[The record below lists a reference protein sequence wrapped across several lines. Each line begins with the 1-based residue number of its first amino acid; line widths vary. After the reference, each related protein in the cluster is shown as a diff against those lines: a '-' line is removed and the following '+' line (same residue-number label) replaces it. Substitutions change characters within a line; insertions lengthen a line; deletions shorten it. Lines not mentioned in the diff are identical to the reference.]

1 MFKNKKQKK
10 HSDTNIIPNNPTQ
23 PKEET
28 YKFYDQGKQG
38 KSVKKKDEIQVILKS
53 DHAKKKIMILF
64 FTNTLQYLSKRIG
77 EAFEKFHEF
86 ENLDD
91 LRAINLSKV
100 SEKGQLISIPS
111 EGMIKDYITAG
122 DIIYFDLSSND
133 LWMNS
138 QMKITW
144 GLQSLVINFDM
155 KFRKEILIRKLILIF
170 LKFGL
175 NIFIDYSVE
184 AKDKS
189 FYLIRNLNFK
199 TLKSKMDF
207 DMDLNEI
214 NNEKTLDK
222 CKIFN
227 FLIFFL
233 LKF

>member
-1 MFKNKKQKK
+1 MFGNKKNKKNKK
-10 HSDTNIIPNNPTQ
+10 TSESIIHNNPIQ
-23 PKEET
+23 SKEET
-28 YKFYDQGKQG
+28 YKFYDQGQG

-100 SEKGQLISIPS
+100 SEKGQLIPIPS
-111 EGMIKDYITAG
+111 QGMIKDFISEG
-122 DIIYFDLSSND
+122 DVIYCDLSSND

-138 QMKITW
+138 QIQITW
-144 GLQSLVINFDM
+144 GIQSLLINFDM
-155 KFRKEILIRKLILIF
+155 KFRKEILIRKLMLIF

-184 AKDKS
+184 SKDKS
-189 FYLIRNLNFK
+189 FYLVRNLNFK
-199 TLKSKMDF
+199 TLKSKMTF
-207 DMDLNEI
+207 DMDLDEI
-214 NNEKTLDK
+214 NNRKALDK
-222 CKIFN
+222 CKYF
-227 FLIFFL
+227 
-233 LKF
+233 